1 MKASTLASRVAVRQA
16 ARERELD
23 YSPALVRQRSPLT
36 ARAAVGELMSRHPH
50 AIPHTWALVI
60 AAAIC
65 YFPANILPV
74 LTTNTLMSSES
85 DTIMGGVIS
94 LYQSGSWPLALI
106 VLVASI
112 IIPLGKLM
120 ALAYLLISV
129 QRGSIKG
136 SRERTRL
143 YRMVDFIGRWS
154 MLDVFV
160 ATFVVALVQLHPL
173 MWVEPGPGV
182 SFFAAVVILTM
193 VAATSFDP
201 RLIWDSINNQRPG
214 HG

>member
-1 MKASTLASRVAVRQA
+1 MNAATALTAMRAGLASCHTCGLLSRIGA
-16 ARERELD
+16 AAQ
-23 YSPALVRQRSPLT
+23 PAHCPRCG
-36 ARAAVGELMSRHPH
+36 GELMSRHPH